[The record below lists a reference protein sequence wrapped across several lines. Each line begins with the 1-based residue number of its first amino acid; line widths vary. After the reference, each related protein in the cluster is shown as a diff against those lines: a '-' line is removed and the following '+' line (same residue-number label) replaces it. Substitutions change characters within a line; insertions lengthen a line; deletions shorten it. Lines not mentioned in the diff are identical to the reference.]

1 MGLQDTVKGHLFIQQ
16 TSKEHSVC
24 PRLLLGALQW
34 EIRCYCLKLMFYWED
49 GRQSRTHKLRKKF
62 RCKDVSVLEVNR
74 QGSWS
79 G

>member
-1 MGLQDTVKGHLFIQQ
+1 MPESIGSKMWSQAGLTESFL
-16 TSKEHSVC
+16 
-24 PRLLLGALQW
+24 
-34 EIRCYCLKLMFYWED
+34 LKLMFYWED

-62 RCKDVSVLEVNR
+62 RFKDVSVLEVNR